1 MPWAAEHHTGPDHG
15 RSGTKTFLRA
25 PVHANGQ
32 PRTTNTA
39 TKHTTNT
46 RDGEET
52 RKEERETYTCGDNVA
67 ECDILEAVVL
77 PNVVIVR
84 DVAATSPTSVP
95 QQNTEETERERKKEH
110 REKDTHMPA
119 GRPEDAKVSTSSE
132 VKSGLL
138 NLSCAQQPAMSV

>member
-1 MPWAAEHHTGPDHG
+1 MPWAAEHRKDPDRG

-25 PVHANGQ
+25 PVHTNGQ
-32 PRTTNTA
+32 PPQRNTT
-39 TKHTTNT
+39 KT

-52 RKEERETYTCGDNVA
+52 RREERETYTCGDNVA

-77 PNVVIVR
+77 ANIVIVR
-84 DVAATSPTSVP
+84 DVAATSRR
-95 QQNTEETERERKKEH
+95 QDHNKHRRDRRETERNTDR
-110 REKDTHMPA
+110 DTHMPA